1 MAGSEMVIGRLFG
14 IEIRASRS
22 WIFVLGF
29 VTLTMVS
36 QFSGWGT
43 ATAIIAGAG
52 MSLLFFGSV
61 VVHELSHCLVARR
74 FGIQARSISLNF
86 FGGLSYLSRQAERPG
101 EEFAFS
107 IAGPAA
113 NLLLGVIFFGLGL
126 LLAPHAEV
134 VSVIAQRTGYVNL
147 ILAVFNLVPGAPLD
161 GGRVLRAIVWKMTGS
176 YERGT
181 LVASMVGQAVGA
193 LVMMAGLAITF
204 LGELTGLLIGVVGY
218 YLLVRAR
225 SSLGEVALRRAL
237 EGLTVRNLWLDS
249 LPPIE
254 RATTLTDFL
263 RELAP
268 SPTTDPHFMVVD
280 GGVIWGLLP
289 ASRVLRI
296 DARKWD
302 DLSVGDVMTPIDK
315 LEKLSFQTDIM
326 RAMEAVLASE
336 TSELPVIDGNEV
348 QGFVGRDALMR
359 FVASRLTANG

>member
-1 MAGSEMVIGRLFG
+1 MVIGRLFG

-36 QFSGWGT
+36 QFEHFHPGWGA
-43 ATAIIAGAG
+43 ATAIVAGVVMAV
-52 MSLLFFGSV
+52 LFFGSV

-107 IAGPAA
+107 IAGPLA
-113 NLLLGVIFFGLGL
+113 NLVLGGIFFGLGL
-126 LLAPHAEV
+126 LLAPYAEV
-134 VSVIAQRTGYVNL
+134 ASVIAQRTGYVNL

-161 GGRVLRAIVWKMTGS
+161 GGRVLRSIVWKMTAS

-181 LVASMVGQAVGA
+181 LVASVVGQAVGA
-193 LVMMAGLAITF
+193 LVMMLGLAITF
-204 LGELTGLLIGVVGY
+204 TGELTGLLVGMVGY

-263 RELAP
+263 RQLAP
-268 SPTTDPHFMVVD
+268 SPTADPHFMVVD

-302 DLSVGDVMTPIDK
+302 DLSVGDVMTPIDQ

-348 QGFVGRDALMR
+348 QGFVGRDAIMR